1 MGSFIEHLPPP
12 HIAHRVHSG
21 TLQFNV
27 SIKVYKSFRYL
38 QHMEQIVFRGVI
50 SSAGS
55 DKYGE
60 KRYAIYIPKSVKEK
74 AGKIAGK
81 EVIVIVILPD
91 DEE

>member
-1 MGSFIEHLPPP
+1 MPSTGAVVKPLPSRTWGVSLGAFLPLTLLIEFI
-12 HIAHRVHSG
+12 A
-21 TLQFNV
+21 
-27 SIKVYKSFRYL
+27 
-38 QHMEQIVFRGVI
+38 
-50 SSAGS
+50 SAGS